1 MKWIRKPDTETRKKF
16 GMAAAV
22 VATLLAG
29 LLVFYRHWQFELPF
43 YPNVDEQLSLDCIY
57 NLLNQHLYAGDIY
70 ILDFFRYP
78 HFTFYYAV
86 LGVRVLPPVSCRLAF
101 RLHPVFDMVTFGADS
116 IKDKA
121 LLRKILF
128 IFVDLLLL
136 CFQFRRYEAQLISQ
150 FFQLWSSTIL
160 RNISFWT
167 PLFR

>member
-1 MKWIRKPDTETRKKF
+1 MALRQGGECDSRDMKWIRKPDTETRKKF

-22 VATLLAG
+22 AATLLAG

-86 LGVRVLPPVSCRLAF
+86 LGVRVLGRFLSGVDTVVLIRYVVCG
-101 RLHPVFDMVTFGADS
+101 T
-116 IKDKA
+116 A
-121 LLRKILF
+121 LLSNVFVYFVIDRKS
-128 IFVDLLLL
+128 VV
-136 CFQFRRYEAQLISQ
+136 
-150 FFQLWSSTIL
+150 
-160 RNISFWT
+160 
-167 PLFR
+167 